1 MLLLFLGTARSFINK
16 GTKAIAKKMIEDKK
30 YEVLNPNKENLTV
43 EKLRTFKGLE
53 NLSDE
58 DAQET
63 VFAIQTLANILY
75 DFTIEQKNKNQGLKI
90 AA

>member
-1 MLLLFLGTARSFINK
+1 
-16 GTKAIAKKMIEDKK
+16 MIDDKK
-30 YEVLNPNKENLTV
+30 HEVLNPNKENLTV

-53 NLSDE
+53 NLNDT

-75 DFTIEQKNKNQGLKI
+75 DFTKEQNTKNQGLKI